1 MHSFQTL
8 FFSTHLVSS
17 TDGSFFFVV
26 FCAQKTQRSG
36 MSESAGASLP
46 WANPQKEGFLNKR
59 GHVVRNWKKRWF
71 RLKND
76 MLYYFKDPDAQPV
89 GEVPLKRSEVA
100 PTNKVNKPFCFELNS
115 KEIEKVCF
123 LKRLLFVRICV
134 CFISLHFTSPWN
146 RSFTSRPR
154 ALRR

>member
-1 MHSFQTL
+1 M
-8 FFSTHLVSS
+8 
-17 TDGSFFFVV
+17 
-26 FCAQKTQRSG
+26 SG
-36 MSESAGASLP
+36 SAGASLP
-46 WANPQKEGFLNKR
+46 WANPQKEGYLNKR

-115 KEIEKVCF
+115 REIEKVCSNGTHAHTEPPF
-123 LKRLLFVRICV
+123 DSKQHSHTHIKTLCSTDLLYPGRE
-134 CFISLHFTSPWN
+134 
-146 RSFTSRPR
+146 R
-154 ALRR
+154 

>member
-1 MHSFQTL
+1 M
-8 FFSTHLVSS
+8 
-17 TDGSFFFVV
+17 
-26 FCAQKTQRSG
+26 SG
-36 MSESAGASLP
+36 SAGASQP
-46 WANPQKEGFLNKR
+46 WANPQKEGYLNKR

-115 KEIEKVCF
+115 KEIEKVCCCI
-123 LKRLLFVRICV
+123 LEGMMRAQK
-134 CFISLHFTSPWN
+134 CFMKKKNTHNT
-146 RSFTSRPR
+146 
-154 ALRR
+154 

>member
-123 LKRLLFVRICV
+123 LKRLLFCAHLRV
-134 CFISLHFTSPWN
+134 FHFTSPWN